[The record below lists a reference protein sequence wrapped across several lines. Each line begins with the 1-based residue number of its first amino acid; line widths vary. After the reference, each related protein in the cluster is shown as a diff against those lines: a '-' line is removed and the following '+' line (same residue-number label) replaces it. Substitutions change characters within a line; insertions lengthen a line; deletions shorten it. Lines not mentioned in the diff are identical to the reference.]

1 MNPMK
6 LKILFSAVGLAAL
19 AGCTTTTTPHL
30 DSKFGHAVN
39 AAKAQQT
46 LNPEASKNTD
56 PVTGIDGTPGKESI
70 DRYHDTF
77 KAPPPTF
84 NVININSGSGSQ

>member
-1 MNPMK
+1 MNPNQFK
-6 LKILFSAVGLAAL
+6 LLVSVVGVVAF
-19 AGCTTTTTPHL
+19 AGCTTTTPHL
-30 DSKFGHAVN
+30 DSKFGEAVN

-56 PVTGIDGTPGKESI
+56 PVSGQDGKAGKESI
-70 DRYHDTF
+70 DRYHETY

-84 NVININSGSGSQ
+84 NVININSGGSQ

>member
-1 MNPMK
+1 MNTIS
-6 LKILFSAVGLAAL
+6 LKVFFGAVGLAAL
-19 AGCTTTTTPHL
+19 SGCTTTTPHL

-56 PVTGIDGTPGKESI
+56 PVAGIEGTPAKESI

-84 NVININSGSGSQ
+84 EVININSGSGGQ

>member
-1 MNPMK
+1 MNPMN
-6 LKILFSAVGLAAL
+6 LKFLFSALSLAAL
-19 AGCTTTTTPHL
+19 AGCTTTTPHL

-56 PVTGIDGTPGKESI
+56 RVTGIDGTPAKESV

-84 NVININSGSGSQ
+84 NVININTGGQGQ

>member
-1 MNPMK
+1 MNAIS
-6 LKILFSAVGLAAL
+6 LKVFFGAVGFAAL
-19 AGCTTTTTPHL
+19 SGCSTTTTPHL

-56 PVTGIDGTPGKESI
+56 PVAGIGGTPAKESI

-84 NVININSGSGSQ
+84 DVITINSGSGGQ